1 MVELLSTVI
10 EHLVRG
16 EVIQIKH
23 ALQNKSSVDEVF
35 DVYLKKSFYKT
46 ASLMANS
53 CKVVFSCSGGGG
65 CRKHRICCRRAW
77 VTWGGGGRGGAS
89 LLHQGRGAAEG
100 PRRCMVGSGH
110 WDSPQMGVGGVWVW
124 VCATRAP

>member
-1 MVELLSTVI
+1 MTAKPPLWLVLCCAGRAPLLSTHHTHARAPSRPAVFPFCEQVVELLSTVI

-53 CKVVFSCSGGGG
+53 CKV
-65 CRKHRICCRRAW
+65 R
-77 VTWGGGGRGGAS
+77 
-89 LLHQGRGAAEG
+89 
-100 PRRCMVGSGH
+100 PRRQPWLKSTQC
-110 WDSPQMGVGGVWVW
+110 
-124 VCATRAP
+124 

>member
-1 MVELLSTVI
+1 MELLSTVI

-53 CKVVFSCSGGGG
+53 CKV
-65 CRKHRICCRRAW
+65 RPRRQPWLKSQLSANVW
-77 VTWGGGGRGGAS
+77 
-89 LLHQGRGAAEG
+89 GAA
-100 PRRCMVGSGH
+100 
-110 WDSPQMGVGGVWVW
+110 DKL
-124 VCATRAP
+124 